1 MVERT
6 GLWVVGLMTMTVA
19 ACAAPAKTATLDLT
33 QAAHHHDPH
42 DHNHS
47 RGKMLEAFDGKVA
60 ALLTSHLSS
69 KTGNE
74 LDVFVEEAGAPRAL
88 PVTKLT
94 ATVTG
99 AAEPR
104 TLTFECAPADER
116 PAGEKEG
123 TCSHF
128 VAKAA
133 WMTTSDRLRVEA
145 ALPLGDR
152 EQRFVWRDFDPKR
165 YAHHEE

>member
-6 GLWVVGLMTMTVA
+6 GLWVGLLAMTAV
-19 ACAAPAKTATLDLT
+19 ACAGPAKTATLDLT

-88 PVTKLT
+88 AVTKLT
-94 ATVTG
+94 AAVTG
-99 AAEPR
+99 AAEPH

-128 VAKAA
+128 VAKAP

-165 YAHHEE
+165 FAHHEE